1 MDIAVVGSK
10 MKHALPLIA
19 TAIVILFTLFA
30 GCTRPA
36 VTQDRETMYQV
47 STFNALSQGVY
58 DGSETFRALEEHG
71 DTGLGTLAALD
82 GELIGLNGTFYQM
95 KSDGSVV
102 EVNDD
107 ATTPFAIVTFFDTD
121 RTIKATN
128 VTSLASYLAALNGTL
143 ENRNVMYMFEAHG
156 HFSHVKARSVPAQQ
170 KPYPVLTEAVKNQ
183 TVSDLDNID
192 GTIVGVWFPDYMA
205 GVNVAGFHLHFIADD
220 RRHGGHLL
228 DFSAGDLVTAID
240 ETEDFYMALPHDPA
254 FGRADIGKTN
264 DTAVGIIEK

>member
-1 MDIAVVGSK
+1 M
-10 MKHALPLIA
+10 
-19 TAIVILFTLFA
+19 
-30 GCTRPA
+30 
-36 VTQDRETMYQV
+36 TQDRETMYQV

-82 GELIGLNGTFYQM
+82 GELIGLNGTYYQM

-102 EVNDD
+102 QVKDD
-107 ATTPFAIVTFFDTD
+107 STTPFAIVTFFETD
-121 RTIKATN
+121 WTIEVTN
-128 VTSLASYLAALNGTL
+128 VTGLASYLAALNGTL
-143 ENRNVMYMFEAHG
+143 ENRNVMYVFEAHG

-183 TVSDLDNID
+183 TVFDFNDID

-220 RRHGGHLL
+220 RRRGGHLL
-228 DFSAGDLVTAID
+228 DFSADSLATAID
-240 ETEDFYMALPHDPA
+240 ETENFRMALPHDAA

-264 DTAVGIIEK
+264 ETAVGVIER

>member
-1 MDIAVVGSK
+1 
-10 MKHALPLIA
+10 MKHAIPLIA
-19 TAIVILFTLFA
+19 AAIVILFTMFA
-30 GCTRPA
+30 GCTQTA

-58 DGSETFRALEEHG
+58 DGNVTFGTLSEHG
-71 DTGLGTLAALD
+71 DTGLGTLNALD
-82 GELIGLNGTFYQM
+82 GELIGLNGTFYQV
-95 KSDGSVV
+95 KSDGNIV
-102 EVNDD
+102 EVKDD

-121 RTIKATN
+121 RTINVSN
-128 VTSLASYLAALNGTL
+128 VTGLASYLAALNGTL

-183 TVSDLDNID
+183 TVFDFDDID

-220 RRHGGHLL
+220 RRRGGHLL

-240 ETEDFYMALPHDPA
+240 ETGSFYMALPGGSD

-264 DTAVGIIEK
+264 ETAVGIIEK

>member
-1 MDIAVVGSK
+1 MR
-10 MKHALPLIA
+10 HAIPLIA
-19 TAIVILFTLFA
+19 LAIVILFTLSA
-30 GCTRPA
+30 GCTRQA
-36 VTQDRETMYQV
+36 ATQDRETMYQV

-58 DGSETFRALEEHG
+58 DGSETFQMLAEHG

-82 GELIGLNGTFYQM
+82 GELIGLNGTFYQV

-102 EVNDD
+102 QVRDN

-121 RTIKATN
+121 RKVNTIN
-128 VTSLASYLAALNGTL
+128 VTSLASYLSALNGSL
-143 ENRNVMYMFEAHG
+143 ENRNVMYVLEAHG
-156 HFSHVKARSVPAQQ
+156 CFSHVKTRSVPAQQ

-183 TVSDLDNID
+183 TVFDFDDID

-220 RRHGGHLL
+220 RRRGGHLL
-228 DFSAGDLVTAID
+228 DFSATDLVTAID
-240 ETEDFYMALPHDPA
+240 ETDNFYMALPGGGD

-264 DTAVGIIEK
+264 ETAVGIIEK